1 MYLLKRICDTIG
13 IMNSKTIKLYDENAY
28 STAFTAK
35 VCSCAPDEKRENTFT
50 AVLDKTLFFP
60 EEGGQTPDKGVIFAL
75 TDEDLQK
82 LKAEDDSFLK
92 DDSAI
97 RVLDVQIKDEVIYHY
112 LDKEIPEGTSIYG
125 KIDWEHRFS
134 NMQQHSAEHI
144 FSGIVNSRFGYDN
157 VGFHLSDSIVTMDYS
172 GQLSEEE
179 LKDIE
184 KSVNRAIYENREI
197 RTWYPSS
204 DELSDINYRSKK
216 ELTGAVRIVEVDGYD
231 ICACCAPHVKRT
243 GEIGILKLITSQN
256 YKGGTRV
263 SILCGFRALEYFY
276 NEHSMIQKLAGEM
289 STAIENVPAQFKKQQ
304 EEMGEL
310 KRKLSEACEKLLLK
324 EADALPADAKNAC
337 LFTDGGTDANVIRR
351 VVNTLV
357 ADKGGYCGIFFGS
370 DDEGYRFIIGCG
382 EGLNSNDV
390 LAELRKNHEVRGGG
404 KPVMVQGS
412 IEGAGEKDIRAVFD
426 SLS

>member
-1 MYLLKRICDTIG
+1 MDYNG
-13 IMNSKTIKLYDENAY
+13 
-28 STAFTAK
+28 
-35 VCSCAPDEKRENTFT
+35 P
-50 AVLDKTLFFP
+50 
-60 EEGGQTPDKGVIFAL
+60 L
-75 TDEDLQK
+75 TDEDVSEIEL
-82 LKAEDDSFLK
+82 
-92 DDSAI
+92 AI
-97 RVLDVQIKDEVIYHY
+97 
-112 LDKEIPEGTSIYG
+112 
-125 KIDWEHRFS
+125 
-134 NMQQHSAEHI
+134 
-144 FSGIVNSRFGYDN
+144 
-157 VGFHLSDSIVTMDYS
+157 
-172 GQLSEEE
+172 
-179 LKDIE
+179 
-184 KSVNRAIYENREI
+184 NRAIWENVPVRCEF
-197 RTWYPSS
+197 PDK
-204 DELSDINYRSKK
+204 DELERIDYRSKK
-216 ELTGAVRIVEVDGYD
+216 ELTGDVRIVTVEGYD
-231 ICACCAPHVKRT
+231 VCACCAPHVKRT

-370 DDEGYRFIIGCG
+370 DEEGYRFIIGCG

-412 IEGAGEKDIRAVFD
+412 IEGARAQDISAVFD